1 MKKINRLTLVLTLM
15 AAGLFASCASDE
27 EATRENQKIA
37 LDGSHFKFTE
47 VAYQAE
53 QAVTRAAASVKP
65 TTVDLGDGLEAEVSV
80 TPDAPTGKTRAVD
93 PISDGK
99 YTILAFD
106 PSTHNLQGKLE
117 GSVTGGV
124 FAPDAGQK
132 LLLDPGTYDFTCF
145 SEPVVYDEPNKRLV
159 VKNWLTKSP
168 TIAHAQ
174 ATIAGDVY
182 EVQFNM
188 EHKSAR
194 VRLNITSDILSEN
207 TPIDA
212 YLRGTTFGSLY
223 WNEDW
228 YTAFSGALNNTG
240 NFFYNVPQPLTF
252 TNIAPVTTQAGTTCT
267 SAYGYM
273 LPSTA
278 PNNSLRDYT
287 LHFTAGTIGGAP
299 LASKAINLSGATF
312 PTGFQWDYNQSIT
325 INVNVK
331 GQLYLFEDGKAR
343 VYAGRGTHTPIGV
356 VLQQKWEPANQKGI
370 AIALN
375 NAADGVN
382 YVEALNS
389 YAIPFKLT
397 DDDYIFKFTT
407 DGYDYTHN
415 TNVYDESRYAD
426 MATNMHIP
434 QSPKLPAKDLKDLTT
449 HSYLLPAYHNAATYN
464 PGVATQNIG
473 EWFLPSGLQWR
484 KALSALGKIAPTTLD
499 NAYGDNSQNYFFDP
513 SFEPYDTQT
522 FFSMDLSKLQK
533 FFTDAGGTFP
543 TGWYNMSGGGEPGNR
558 VHFLLFRPT
567 QVCLLWSQE
576 ANFEVAHVRPFVYY

>member
-15 AAGLFASCASDE
+15 AAGLFAGCASDE

-47 VAYQAE
+47 VAYQAD

-145 SEPVVYDEPNKRLV
+145 SEPVEYDEPNKRLV

-168 TIAHAQ
+168 TIGHVQ
-174 ATIAGDVY
+174 ETIAGDDY
-182 EVQFNM
+182 EVAFNM
-188 EHKSAR
+188 EHKAAR

-212 YLRGTTFGSLY
+212 YLQGTTFLTGY
-223 WNEDW
+223 WMQDW
-228 YTAFSGALNNTG
+228 HTAYSGALDNTG

-273 LPSTA
+273 LPSTES
-278 PNNSLRDYT
+278 NNSLKDYT

-299 LASKAINLSGATF
+299 LAGKTINLSGATF

-343 VYAGRGTHTPIGV
+343 VYAGRGTHTPIGLV
-356 VLQQKWEPANQKGI
+356 IQQKWEPTNQKGM
-370 AIALN
+370 ACALEIIKDPVFSN
-375 NAADGVN
+375 PVTYGDAYAWEDETKTLPSSPDHLNTTVYNGVHDGQNDVNGYNWTWDANSTKDHVVRGDAKEKYPAFYQAGHYTPSNATITGA
-382 YVEALNS
+382 
-389 YAIPFKLT
+389 
-397 DDDYIFKFTT
+397 
-407 DGYDYTHN
+407 
-415 TNVYDESRYAD
+415 
-426 MATNMHIP
+426 
-434 QSPKLPAKDLKDLTT
+434 
-449 HSYLLPAYHNAATYN
+449 
-464 PGVATQNIG
+464 NIG
-473 EWFLPSGLQWR
+473 KWYIPAAGEVMELFRLFGTVTVPANEPWRGNCYMAQTDIDKMLAAFTKVNSGLLLRYQFLWTSTVCDAANTGGFGPYTPVSFYI
-484 KALSALGKIAPTTLD
+484 KGSSSGQIWWPTF
-499 NAYGDNSQNYFFDP
+499 NKVG
-513 SFEPYDTQT
+513 
-522 FFSMDLSKLQK
+522 
-533 FFTDAGGTFP
+533 
-543 TGWYNMSGGGEPGNR
+543 
-558 VHFLLFRPT
+558 
-567 QVCLLWSQE
+567 
-576 ANFEVAHVRPFVYY
+576 ANFYILPFVKY

>member
-15 AAGLFASCASDE
+15 AAGLFAGCASDE

-53 QAVTRAAASVKP
+53 QAVTRAAAPVKP

-106 PSTHNLQGKLE
+106 PTTHDLQGKLE
-117 GSVTGGV
+117 GSVTSGV
-124 FAPDAGQK
+124 FTPDAGQK
-132 LLLDPGTYDFTCF
+132 LLLNPGTYDFTCF

-168 TIAHAQ
+168 TIGHVQ
-174 ATIAGDVY
+174 ETIAGDDY
-182 EVQFNM
+182 EVAFNM
-188 EHKSAR
+188 EHKAAR

-212 YLRGTTFGSLY
+212 YLQGTTFLTGY
-223 WNEDW
+223 WMQDW
-228 YTAFSGALNNTG
+228 HTAYSGALDNTG

-273 LPSTA
+273 LPSTES
-278 PNNSLRDYT
+278 NNSLKDYT

-299 LASKAINLSGATF
+299 LAGKTVDLSGATF

-343 VYAGRGTHTPIGV
+343 VYAGRGTHTPIGLV
-356 VLQQKWEPANQKGI
+356 IQQKWEPTNQKGM
-370 AIALN
+370 ACALEIIKDPVFSN
-375 NAADGVN
+375 PVTYGDAYAWEDETKTLPSSPDHLNTTVYNGVHDGQNDVN
-382 YVEALNS
+382 GYNWTWDANS
-389 YAIPFKLT
+389 TKDHVVRGDAKEKYPAF
-397 DDDYIFKFTT
+397 YQA
-407 DGYDYTHN
+407 GHYTPS
-415 TNVYDESRYAD
+415 NVTITGA
-426 MATNMHIP
+426 
-434 QSPKLPAKDLKDLTT
+434 
-449 HSYLLPAYHNAATYN
+449 
-464 PGVATQNIG
+464 NIG
-473 EWFLPSGLQWR
+473 KWYIPAAGEVMELFRLFGTVTVPANEPWRGNCYMAQTDIDKMLAAFTKVNSGLLLRYQFLWTSTVCDAANTGGFGPYTPVSFYI
-484 KALSALGKIAPTTLD
+484 KGSSSGQIWWPTF
-499 NAYGDNSQNYFFDP
+499 NKVG
-513 SFEPYDTQT
+513 
-522 FFSMDLSKLQK
+522 
-533 FFTDAGGTFP
+533 
-543 TGWYNMSGGGEPGNR
+543 
-558 VHFLLFRPT
+558 
-567 QVCLLWSQE
+567 
-576 ANFEVAHVRPFVYY
+576 ANFYILPFVKY

>member
-1 MKKINRLTLVLTLM
+1 
-15 AAGLFASCASDE
+15 
-27 EATRENQKIA
+27 
-37 LDGSHFKFTE
+37 
-47 VAYQAE
+47 
-53 QAVTRAAASVKP
+53 VTRAAAPVKP

-106 PSTHNLQGKLE
+106 PTTHDLQGKLE
-117 GSVTGGV
+117 GSVTSGV
-124 FAPDAGQK
+124 FTPDAGQK

-145 SEPVVYDEPNKRLV
+145 SEPVEYDEPNNRLV
-159 VKNWLTKSP
+159 VNNWLTKSP
-168 TIAHAQ
+168 MIGHTQ

-188 EHKSAR
+188 EHKAAR

-212 YLRGTTFGSLY
+212 YLKGTNFGSLY

-252 TNIAPVTTQAGTTCT
+252 TNIAPVTTQTGTTCT

-287 LHFTAGTIGGAP
+287 LHFTAGTIGGGS

-312 PTGFQWDYNQSIT
+312 PTGFQWTTNQSIT

-343 VYAGRGTHTPIGV
+343 VYAGRGTHTPIGLV
-356 VLQQKWEPANQKGI
+356 IQQKWEPANQKGT
-370 AIALN
+370 ACALEIIKKS
-375 NAADGVN
+375 V
-382 YVEALNS
+382 
-389 YAIPFKLT
+389 P
-397 DDDYIFKFTT
+397 
-407 DGYDYTHN
+407 
-415 TNVYDESRYAD
+415 
-426 MATNMHIP
+426 
-434 QSPKLPAKDLKDLTT
+434 
-449 HSYLLPAYHNAATYN
+449 PAYAWEDETKTLPSNPDHLNTTVYNGLHDGQNDMNGYNWTWDANSTKDHMVRGDEKEKYPAFYQAGHYTPSNATITGA
-464 PGVATQNIG
+464 NIG
-473 EWFLPSGLQWR
+473 KWYIPAAGEVMKLFRLFGTATVPANEPWRGNCNMTQTDIDKMLAAFTKVNSGLLINHQFLWTSTVCD
-484 KALSALGKIAPTTLD
+484 AANTGGFGPYTPVSFNINGNGSGQVWWPTFNKVGANFYVLP
-499 NAYGDNSQNYFFDP
+499 F
-513 SFEPYDTQT
+513 
-522 FFSMDLSKLQK
+522 
-533 FFTDAGGTFP
+533 
-543 TGWYNMSGGGEPGNR
+543 
-558 VHFLLFRPT
+558 VHF
-567 QVCLLWSQE
+567 
-576 ANFEVAHVRPFVYY
+576 

>member
-15 AAGLFASCASDE
+15 AAGLFAGCASDE

-47 VAYQAE
+47 VAYQADL
-53 QAVTRAAASVKP
+53 AVTRAAASVKP

-106 PSTHNLQGKLE
+106 ATTHDLQGKLE

-124 FAPDAGQK
+124 FTPDAGQK

-145 SEPVVYDEPNKRLV
+145 SEPVEYDEPNNRLV

-168 TIAHAQ
+168 TIGHVQ
-174 ATIAGDVY
+174 ETIAGDDY
-182 EVQFNM
+182 EVVFNM

-212 YLRGTTFGSLY
+212 YLKGTNFLTGY
-223 WNEDW
+223 WVQDW
-228 YTAFSGALNNTG
+228 YTAYSGALNNTG
-240 NFFYNVPQPLTF
+240 NFWYNTPQPLTF
-252 TNIAPVTTQAGTTCT
+252 TNIAPVTTQTGTTCT

-287 LHFTAGTIGGAP
+287 LHFTAGTIGGGS

-312 PTGFQWDYNQSIT
+312 PMGFQWDYNQSIT

-343 VYAGRGTHTPIGV
+343 VLAGRGTHTPIGLV
-356 VLQQKWEPANQKGI
+356 IQQSWEPANQKGM
-370 AIALN
+370 ACALEIIKDPVQN
-375 NAADGVN
+375 PVTLGEAYAWEDETKTLPSNPDHLNTTVYNGIHDGQSDMNGYNWTWDANSTKDHV
-382 YVEALNS
+382 VRGEAKEK
-389 YAIPFKLT
+389 YPAF
-397 DDDYIFKFTT
+397 YQA
-407 DGYDYTHN
+407 GHYTPS
-415 TNVYDESRYAD
+415 NVTITGA
-426 MATNMHIP
+426 
-434 QSPKLPAKDLKDLTT
+434 
-449 HSYLLPAYHNAATYN
+449 
-464 PGVATQNIG
+464 NIG
-473 EWFLPSGLQWR
+473 KWYIPAAGEVMELFRLFGTVTVPANEPWRGNCYMAQTDIDKMLAAFTKVSSGLLLQHQFLWTSTVCDAANTGSFGPYTPVSFNINGNSSGQIWWPTFR
-484 KALSALGKIAPTTLD
+484 KDG
-499 NAYGDNSQNYFFDP
+499 
-513 SFEPYDTQT
+513 
-522 FFSMDLSKLQK
+522 
-533 FFTDAGGTFP
+533 
-543 TGWYNMSGGGEPGNR
+543 
-558 VHFLLFRPT
+558 
-567 QVCLLWSQE
+567 
-576 ANFEVAHVRPFVYY
+576 ANFLVLPFVKY

>member
-15 AAGLFASCASDE
+15 AAGLFAGCASDE
-27 EATRENQKIA
+27 EATRENQKIT

-47 VAYQAE
+47 VAYQAD

-106 PSTHNLQGKLE
+106 PTTHDLQGKLE

-124 FAPDAGQK
+124 FTPDAGQK

-145 SEPVVYDEPNKRLV
+145 SEPVVYDEPNNRLV
-159 VKNWLTKSP
+159 VDNWLTKSP
-168 TIAHAQ
+168 TIGHVQ
-174 ATIAGDVY
+174 ATITGDDY
-182 EVQFNM
+182 EVVFNM

-212 YLRGTTFGSLY
+212 YLQGTTFLTGY
-223 WNEDW
+223 WVQDW
-228 YTAFSGALNNTG
+228 YTAYSGALNNTG
-240 NFFYNVPQPLTF
+240 NFWYNTPQPLAF

-273 LPSTA
+273 LPSTT
-278 PNNSLRDYT
+278 PYNSLRDYT

-299 LASKAINLSGATF
+299 LAIKTLDLSGATF

-343 VYAGRGTHTPIGV
+343 VLAGRGTHTPIGLV
-356 VLQQKWEPANQKGI
+356 IQQSWGDKEGTACGLTPVGSFSIYDIIGNSTVESNVTPSPASFEEAAKDMNGYQWTYSPDLQGNVRANDPINNTVFYKVARYSPGVSVASNVGKW
-370 AIALN
+370 
-375 NAADGVN
+375 
-382 YVEALNS
+382 Y
-389 YAIPFKLT
+389 
-397 DDDYIFKFTT
+397 
-407 DGYDYTHN
+407 
-415 TNVYDESRYAD
+415 
-426 MATNMHIP
+426 
-434 QSPKLPAKDLKDLTT
+434 LPALGELVKLIQLFDK
-449 HSYLLPAYHNAATYN
+449 SYTPKNAEIWSGRYTGFTAKFKKAFQAANPSTDFSGNVWPTSTQMKLGSSYPYTYF
-464 PGVATQNIG
+464 GIWDSEAVVFG
-473 EWFLPSGLQWR
+473 SDG
-484 KALSALGKIAPTTLD
+484 
-499 NAYGDNSQNYFFDP
+499 
-513 SFEPYDTQT
+513 
-522 FFSMDLSKLQK
+522 
-533 FFTDAGGTFP
+533 
-543 TGWYNMSGGGEPGNR
+543 TGWDSR
-558 VHFLLFRPT
+558 VL
-567 QVCLLWSQE
+567 V
-576 ANFEVAHVRPFVYY
+576 PFVHYK

>member
-1 MKKINRLTLVLTLM
+1 MKKINRLPLVLTLM
-15 AAGLFASCASDE
+15 AAGLFAGCASDE
-27 EATRENQKIA
+27 EATRENQKIM

-47 VAYQAE
+47 VGYQAD
-53 QAVTRAAASVKP
+53 QAVTRAAAPVKP

-145 SEPVVYDEPNKRLV
+145 SEPVEYDEPNKRLV

-168 TIAHAQ
+168 TIGHVQ
-174 ATIAGDVY
+174 ETIAGDDY
-182 EVQFNM
+182 EVAFNM

-212 YLRGTTFGSLY
+212 YLRGTTFASLY

-228 YTAFSGALNNTG
+228 YAAFSGALDNTG

-273 LPSTA
+273 LPSTES
-278 PNNSLRDYT
+278 NNSLKDYT

-299 LASKAINLSGATF
+299 LAGKTINLSGATF

-343 VYAGRGTHTPIGV
+343 VLAGKGTHTPIGLV
-356 VLQQKWEPANQKGI
+356 IQQKWEPANQKGM
-370 AIALN
+370 ACALEIIKDPVFSN
-375 NAADGVN
+375 PVTHGDAYAWEDETKTLPSSPDHLNTTVYNGVHDGQNDVNGYNWTWDANSTKDHVVRGEAKEKYPAFYQAGHYTPSNATITGA
-382 YVEALNS
+382 
-389 YAIPFKLT
+389 
-397 DDDYIFKFTT
+397 
-407 DGYDYTHN
+407 
-415 TNVYDESRYAD
+415 
-426 MATNMHIP
+426 
-434 QSPKLPAKDLKDLTT
+434 
-449 HSYLLPAYHNAATYN
+449 
-464 PGVATQNIG
+464 NIG
-473 EWFLPSGLQWR
+473 KWYIPAAGEVMELFRLFGTVTVPANEPWRGNCYMAQTDIDKMLAAFTKVNSGLLLKYQFLWTSTVCD
-484 KALSALGKIAPTTLD
+484 AANTGGFGPYTPVSFNIDGNSSGQIWWPTF
-499 NAYGDNSQNYFFDP
+499 NKVG
-513 SFEPYDTQT
+513 
-522 FFSMDLSKLQK
+522 
-533 FFTDAGGTFP
+533 
-543 TGWYNMSGGGEPGNR
+543 
-558 VHFLLFRPT
+558 
-567 QVCLLWSQE
+567 
-576 ANFEVAHVRPFVYY
+576 ANFYILPFVKY

>member
-15 AAGLFASCASDE
+15 AAGLFAGCASDE

-47 VAYQAE
+47 VAYQAD

-106 PSTHNLQGKLE
+106 PTTHDLQGKLE

-124 FAPDAGQK
+124 FTPDAGQK

-145 SEPVVYDEPNKRLV
+145 SEPVEYDEPNNRLV

-168 TIAHAQ
+168 TIGHVQ
-174 ATIAGDVY
+174 ETIAGDDY
-182 EVQFNM
+182 EVVFNM

-212 YLRGTTFGSLY
+212 YLKGTNFLTGY
-223 WNEDW
+223 WMQDW
-228 YTAFSGALNNTG
+228 YTAYSGALNNTG

-252 TNIAPVTTQAGTTCT
+252 TNIAPVTTQTGTTCT

-287 LHFTAGTIGGAP
+287 LHFTAGTIGGGS
-299 LASKAINLSGATF
+299 LASKTINLSGATF

-343 VYAGRGTHTPIGV
+343 VLAGKGTHTPIGLV
-356 VLQQKWEPANQKGI
+356 IQQKWEPTNQKGMACALEIIKDPVQNPVTLGEAYAWEDETKTLPSNPDHLNTTVYNGIHDGQSDMNGYNWTWDANSTKDHVVRGEAKEKYPAFYQAGHYTPSNVTITGANIGKWYIPAAGEVVKLIQRFGAVTIPANEPWRGYSSMAQTDMDKMI
-370 AIALN
+370 AAFHAVN
-375 NAADGVN
+375 NTLRMRGEFFWTSTVCDAA
-382 YVEALNS
+382 
-389 YAIPFKLT
+389 
-397 DDDYIFKFTT
+397 
-407 DGYDYTHN
+407 N
-415 TNVYDESRYAD
+415 TGGFGPY
-426 MATNMHIP
+426 
-434 QSPKLPAKDLKDLTT
+434 LPASFLFYSDGRTWWPTFGKTGANF
-449 HSYLLPAYHNAATYN
+449 YVLP
-464 PGVATQNIG
+464 
-473 EWFLPSGLQWR
+473 F
-484 KALSALGKIAPTTLD
+484 
-499 NAYGDNSQNYFFDP
+499 
-513 SFEPYDTQT
+513 
-522 FFSMDLSKLQK
+522 
-533 FFTDAGGTFP
+533 
-543 TGWYNMSGGGEPGNR
+543 
-558 VHFLLFRPT
+558 VHF
-567 QVCLLWSQE
+567 
-576 ANFEVAHVRPFVYY
+576 